1 MSAEA
6 AGGAVGAGV
15 QRLGGAVTEA
25 AGVAFDVHRKR
36 EMFEA
41 ELQSIENEKQVLEAF
56 EQAKQ
61 QAPEGADGFTDAVQ
75 EQFDNWVPQALNRAP
90 ATHEAQRHIQ
100 VRTEQMRSRILQ
112 NAAQF
117 QAASRAALDTRRAGE
132 ALDGMTNYAR
142 ANPAEMDATLQ
153 RFQEFAEMAPLP
165 DDQTRA
171 KFRDEGERQVLAGAL
186 DGWVTQ
192 YELTPMPIE
201 QVDAAVKALKGG
213 AFGFRDR
220 VKPSVFDAALTR
232 LENRKKSLDVE
243 STALYGKDFADL
255 IAAISVNGPEADS
268 GLVHYQR
275 ALEVHKGDAK
285 LAERDIQQIE
295 EAKRL
300 YTTKQSL
307 ISMPF
312 AKAEALSERI
322 RAGVQGAGAEY
333 KARNYEEFERA
344 RRAVLAEYGRDKV
357 AYTYRANPG
366 IAAMMR
372 KAEANGDEDGLRE
385 GMSMLKQFQTDMGT
399 PAWAVEVMG
408 SGAATQIAQSL
419 NGLGAEQAADQLE
432 QLQRRY
438 GADWPLAMR
447 ELEDA
452 KVAPSLLVLGRLN
465 TKEDAGW
472 RKQLAGWMQ
481 EGRQTLRTNVGNLPA
496 TDIDSKI
503 DSRMLEFGKT
513 IRYAGREGQ
522 AILRREREA
531 MAIAAYGLYLQGG
544 YTADAAAQEAFNR
557 NLGNR
562 YDFGETYRAPKGE
575 LGMVERATDIEVSIA
590 KPEMFMP
597 VSPGRMMDP
606 RIAGSQRDE
615 YLQRAAYENAVNQGF
630 WVNNQ
635 MGDGLIR
642 MAPDAAGTYAPVL
655 LADGRQWEVKF
666 AAIRKNPPSKLQGLG
681 TPFPAT
687 GYRAD
692 E

>member
-1 MSAEA
+1 
-6 AGGAVGAGV
+6 
-15 QRLGGAVTEA
+15 
-25 AGVAFDVHRKR
+25 
-36 EMFEA
+36 
-41 ELQSIENEKQVLEAF
+41 
-56 EQAKQ
+56 
-61 QAPEGADGFTDAVQ
+61 
-75 EQFDNWVPQALNRAP
+75 
-90 ATHEAQRHIQ
+90 
-100 VRTEQMRSRILQ
+100 
-112 NAAQF
+112 
-117 QAASRAALDTRRAGE
+117 
-132 ALDGMTNYAR
+132 
-142 ANPAEMDATLQ
+142 
-153 RFQEFAEMAPLP
+153 
-165 DDQTRA
+165 
-171 KFRDEGERQVLAGAL
+171 
-186 DGWVTQ
+186 
-192 YELTPMPIE
+192 
-201 QVDAAVKALKGG
+201 
-213 AFGFRDR
+213 
-220 VKPSVFDAALTR
+220 
-232 LENRKKSLDVE
+232 
-243 STALYGKDFADL
+243 
-255 IAAISVNGPEADS
+255 
-268 GLVHYQR
+268 
-275 ALEVHKGDAK
+275 
-285 LAERDIQQIE
+285 
-295 EAKRL
+295 
-300 YTTKQSL
+300 
-307 ISMPF
+307 
-312 AKAEALSERI
+312 
-322 RAGVQGAGAEY
+322 
-333 KARNYEEFERA
+333 
-344 RRAVLAEYGRDKV
+344 
-357 AYTYRANPG
+357 
-366 IAAMMR
+366 
-372 KAEANGDEDGLRE
+372 
-385 GMSMLKQFQTDMGT
+385 MSMLKQFQTDMGT

-408 SGAATQIAQSL
+408 SGAATRIAQSL

-432 QLQRRY
+432 QLQQRY